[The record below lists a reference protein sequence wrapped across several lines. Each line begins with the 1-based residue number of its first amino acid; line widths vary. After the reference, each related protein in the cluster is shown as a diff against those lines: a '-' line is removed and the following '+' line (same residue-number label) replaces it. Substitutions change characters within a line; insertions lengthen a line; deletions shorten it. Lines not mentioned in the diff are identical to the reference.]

1 MAKAWNQVF
10 SFIQNNVCA
19 FYVVFKLFCI
29 LLLVLLKVLRANG
42 SFTLPTFSDFSN
54 WFSGPNQTNK
64 QTNRQ
69 SHNSQPTI
77 QKRKYLPL
85 CTEIK
90 PRQQLNG
97 SQERFAI
104 NSGTLQFWRKPN
116 TSAQTA
122 LCENFRASLCAAS
135 QYDGLYSVSRDN
147 QTVSRVRANC
157 TNRTPVRTTVRGPPF
172 QTSWHVTA
180 STDSGRLTIWSQGT
194 ERLYMWCAVWQGSHI
209 LCGRLLSA
217 LLGCW

>member
-64 QTNRQ
+64 QTDRQ

-104 NSGTLQFWRKPN
+104 NFWDSPIL
-116 TSAQTA
+116 AQTQYKCA
-122 LCENFRASLCAAS
+122 DGPLRKLSGVSVCCFPVRRSL
-135 QYDGLYSVSRDN
+135 QRLTWQPDSVS
-147 QTVSRVRANC
+147 
-157 TNRTPVRTTVRGPPF
+157 
-172 QTSWHVTA
+172 
-180 STDSGRLTIWSQGT
+180 
-194 ERLYMWCAVWQGSHI
+194 
-209 LCGRLLSA
+209 SA
-217 LLGCW
+217 CKLHQQDAC